1 MKGIRKI
8 LLASLLTLT
17 MAGSVS
23 AASLSGGMKGPEVS
37 QLQQQLIDC
46 GYFARQVDGDYGS
59 TTVKAVELFQK
70 DHGLHVTGIADDAT
84 QAAIKRAKGGTRAGG
99 GVLIAEGNTGGTLI
113 TYQQILQAKGY
124 LKGAVDGRYGPGTVK
139 AVSDFQK
146 ASGLPV
152 SGVIDEST
160 ASALQAADPKLGQK
174 VNVEMARQAQAHKSS
189 SQKVTSAPAVN
200 ALPRTAPS
208 RAAPSTGGRT
218 YLFGKGDQG
227 PDVAS
232 IQTKLKKAGFLSDK
246 ADGIYGDNT
255 VKAVSAFQKKL
266 GLPVTGNVDART
278 LSVLNKVIAKN
289 NRQSGSQMEDELELG
304 DSGDRVVKLQNLL
317 LLHGYNPG
325 GVDGQFGNGTKKA
338 VMKLQKKNSMP
349 LTGVVDDEVW
359 NRLNRAPYLK
369 KDYSK
374 VMTMQS
380 TAYTPDVGPT
390 GMTYSGNY
398 AGKGHAAV
406 DPNVIPIGSVIFV
419 EGYGYALADD
429 IGGSIKG
436 NIIDVGVDTMEQAY
450 SWGNKQVKV
459 YLVR

>member
-23 AASLSGGMKGPEVS
+23 AASLSGGMKGSEVS

-70 DHGLHVTGIADDAT
+70 DHGIRVTGIADDAT
-84 QAAIKRAKGGTRAGG
+84 QAAIKRAKGGTRTGG

-113 TYQQILQAKGY
+113 TYQQILQAKGN
-124 LKGAVDGRYGPGTVK
+124 LKGGVDGRYGPGTVK

-160 ASALQAADPKLGQK
+160 ASALQALSPELAKKINKGTTLSAHQSVVKSASSGAAASK
-174 VNVEMARQAQAHKSS
+174 VV
-189 SQKVTSAPAVN
+189 
-200 ALPRTAPS
+200 PS
-208 RAAPSTGGRT
+208 RAAPSSGGRT

-232 IQTKLKKAGFLSDK
+232 IQNKLKKAGFLSDK

-255 VKAVSAFQKKL
+255 VKAVSAFQKKI
-266 GLPVTGNVDART
+266 GIPVTGNVDART
-278 LSVLNKVIAKN
+278 LSVLNRVIDKG
-289 NRQSGSQMEDELELG
+289 NRGTGSQIEDELTLG
-304 DSGDRVVKLQNLL
+304 DSGDRVIKLQNLL

-325 GVDGQFGNGTKKA
+325 GVDGQFGNGTKQA

-349 LTGVVDDEVW
+349 LTGVVDEGVW
-359 NRLNRAPYLK
+359 NRLSRAPSLTG
-369 KDYSK
+369 DYKQMMS
-374 VMTMQS
+374 MQA
-380 TAYTPDVGPT
+380 TAYAPNVGGT
-390 GMTYSGNY
+390 GFTYSGNY

-406 DPNVIPIGSVIFV
+406 DPAVIPIGSILFV
-419 EGYGYALADD
+419 EGYGYCIADD
-429 IGGSIKG
+429 IGRSVKG
-436 NIIDVGVDTMEQAY
+436 NIIDVGVDTIEQAY
-450 SWGNKQVKV
+450 NWGSKQVKV

>member
-8 LLASLLTLT
+8 LLASVLTLAVT
-17 MAGSVS
+17 GSVS

-70 DHGLHVTGIADDAT
+70 DHGLRVTGVADDAT
-84 QAAIKRAKGGTRAGG
+84 QAAIRQAKGGTRQGG
-99 GVLIAEGNTGGTLI
+99 GVLIAEGNNGGTLI

-124 LKGAVDGRYGPGTVK
+124 LKGGVDGRYGPGTVK

-174 VNVEMARQAQAHKSS
+174 VNAEMARQTQARKSS

-200 ALPRTAPS
+200 ALPRTVSS

-325 GVDGQFGNGTKKA
+325 GVDGQFGNGTKQA

-349 LTGVVDDEVW
+349 LTGVVDEGVW
-359 NRLNRAPYLK
+359 NRLSRAPSLTG
-369 KDYSK
+369 DYK
-374 VMTMQS
+374 QVMIMQS
-380 TAYTPDVGPT
+380 TAYAPNAGGT
-390 GMTYSGNY
+390 GFTYSGNY

-406 DPNVIPIGSVIFV
+406 DPSVIPIGSVLFV
-419 EGYGYALADD
+419 EGYGYCIADD
-429 IGGSIKG
+429 IGGSVKG
-436 NIIDVGVDTMEQAY
+436 NIIDVGVEGLQL
-450 SWGNKQVKV
+450 GK
-459 YLVR
+459 

>member
-23 AASLSGGMKGPEVS
+23 AASLSGGMKGSEVS

-84 QAAIKRAKGGTRAGG
+84 QAAIKRAKGGTRQGG

-124 LKGAVDGRYGPGTVK
+124 LKGGVDGRYGPGTVK

-152 SGVIDEST
+152 SGVIDKST
-160 ASALQAADPKLGQK
+160 ASALQAADPKLGKK
-174 VNVEMARQAQAHKSS
+174 VNAEMARQAQVRKSS

-278 LSVLNKVIAKN
+278 LSILNKVIAKN

-325 GVDGQFGNGTKKA
+325 GVDGQFGNGTKQA

-369 KDYSK
+369 KDYTK

-436 NIIDVGVDTMEQAY
+436 NIIDVGVDNLKQAQQ
-450 SWGNKQVKV
+450 WGNRTVKV
-459 YLVR
+459 YLIE

>member
-23 AASLSGGMKGPEVS
+23 AASLSGGMRGPEVS

-70 DHGLHVTGIADDAT
+70 DHGIRVTGIADDAT
-84 QAAIKRAKGGTRAGG
+84 QAAIKRAKGGTRTGG

-113 TYQQILQAKGY
+113 TYQQILQAKGN
-124 LKGAVDGRYGPGTVK
+124 LKGGVDGRYGPGTVK

-160 ASALQAADPKLGQK
+160 ASALQALSPELAKKINKGTTLSAHQSVVKSASSGAAASK
-174 VNVEMARQAQAHKSS
+174 VV
-189 SQKVTSAPAVN
+189 
-200 ALPRTAPS
+200 PS
-208 RAAPSTGGRT
+208 RAAPSSGGRT

-232 IQTKLKKAGFLSDK
+232 IQSKLKKAGFLSDK

-255 VKAVSAFQKKL
+255 VKAVSAFQKKI
-266 GLPVTGNVDART
+266 GIPVTGNVDART
-278 LSVLNKVIAKN
+278 LSVLNRVIDKG
-289 NRQSGSQMEDELELG
+289 NRSTGSQIEDELTLG
-304 DSGDRVVKLQNLL
+304 DSGDRVIKLQNLL

-325 GVDGQFGNGTKKA
+325 GVDGQFGNGTKQA

-349 LTGVVDDEVW
+349 LTGVVDEGVW
-359 NRLNRAPYLK
+359 NRLSRAPSLTG
-369 KDYSK
+369 DYKQMMS
-374 VMTMQS
+374 MQA
-380 TAYTPDVGPT
+380 TAYAPNVGGT
-390 GMTYSGNY
+390 GFTYSGNY

-406 DPNVIPIGSVIFV
+406 DPAVIPIGSILFV
-419 EGYGYALADD
+419 EGYGYCIADD
-429 IGGSIKG
+429 IGRSVKG
-436 NIIDVGVDTMEQAY
+436 NIIDVGVDTIEQAY
-450 SWGNKQVKV
+450 NWGSKQVKV